1 MVKRRRDT
9 KITET
14 KHTPDVVGLAREN
27 AQILSKALSRS
38 SSLKR
43 KMDKQLKFTDKL
55 QKSHDEALAAKT
67 TLAKKRKKKKVGITL
82 GNLRSL
88 VDDLPDS
95 KGAAGAGVPSLKLA
109 PKVLRSRARTKLL
122 TSETERMAAVLAHP
136 TFKANPVAAITSH
149 LQATIAATV
158 AKAEAKARA
167 GQGEEGHTGGNKN
180 RRSRPKKSTH
190 KRAA

>member
-27 AQILSKALSRS
+27 AQVLSKVLSRS

-43 KMDKQLKFTDKL
+43 KMEKQLKFTDKL

-67 TLAKKRKKKKVGITL
+67 TLAKKRKKKKAGITL
-82 GNLRSL
+82 GNLQSL

-95 KGAAGAGVPSLKLA
+95 KGPAGAGVRSLKLA

-158 AKAEAKARA
+158 ATAEAKARA
-167 GQGEEGHTGGNKN
+167 RGEEGHIGGNKK
-180 RRSRPKKSTH
+180 RRSRSKKSAH
-190 KRAA
+190 KMAA